1 MERRTLRIRLIQALL
16 STVLLFVS
24 VFSGSAFAAELP
36 PEGEIAETGVM
47 PDREQEEEA
56 VETVENISEEM
67 DALVQAE
74 EQAEEEEVFETVEVT
89 SGQTDAP
96 VQE

>member
-1 MERRTLRIRLIQALL
+1 
-16 STVLLFVS
+16 
-24 VFSGSAFAAELP
+24 
-36 PEGEIAETGVM
+36 
-47 PDREQEEEA
+47 
-56 VETVENISEEM
+56 M

-96 VQE
+96 GSGGSGESG